1 MRMKKEFLNCQI
13 GAMFTT
19 MTNYTQTTSESHS
32 KREKRASMLPCV
44 LNTTECMRMLKRGM
58 PWKAL
63 MRRKEMMTS
72 TRKKM
77 KRKMVRTK
85 KGIDESF

>member
-1 MRMKKEFLNCQI
+1 MKKEFLNCQI

-19 MTNYTQTTSESHS
+19 MTNCTQTTLESRL
-32 KREKRASMLPCV
+32 KREKKASMLLCV
-44 LNTTECMRMLKRGM
+44 LTTTECMRMLKKGM

-63 MRRKEMMTS
+63 MTRKEMMTS
-72 TRKKM
+72 TRKKV